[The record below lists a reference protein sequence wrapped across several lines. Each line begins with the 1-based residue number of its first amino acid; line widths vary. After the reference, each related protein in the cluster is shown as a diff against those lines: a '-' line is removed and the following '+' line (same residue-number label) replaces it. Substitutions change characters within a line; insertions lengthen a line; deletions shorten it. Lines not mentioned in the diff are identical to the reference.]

1 VPVAESKTIRAHAH
15 AHSNLPITVL
25 AISPV
30 ESKQRAMP
38 KSQRFQNLHQ
48 PSHNQRF
55 LHMSACK
62 LVFLDEIAEITAR
75 APAPVEAES

>member
-1 VPVAESKTIRAHAH
+1 MPVAESKTIRDHAH

-38 KSQRFQNLHQ
+38 KS
-48 PSHNQRF
+48 PS
-55 LHMSACK
+55 LT
-62 LVFLDEIAEITAR
+62 LLLDSSR
-75 APAPVEAES
+75 KMF